1 MRLGGG
7 TGEVTED
14 GQVKATKVFGR
25 CIVCGQQSEVE
36 IDDSPADQ
44 DGFVAWMRGEYVQM
58 AFPHWT
64 DEKRELLISGTHP
77 ACWKVLT
84 LPEDEDD

>member
-14 GQVKATKVFGR
+14 GKVNVIKVFGR

-36 IDDSPADQ
+36 FDDSPDDQ
-44 DGFVAWMRGEYVQM
+44 EGFVAWSKGESTQV
-58 AFPHWT
+58 AFAHWT

-77 ACWKVLT
+77 SCWET
-84 LPEDEDD
+84 FRLPEEDDD